1 MLFNAYEFLFLF
13 LPLTLAGYFWVARR
27 GHEPAIVW
35 LVLASLFFYAWW
47 RPVYLVLLLVSML
60 ANFGLG
66 SLLDQA
72 HRQGRQHAGKAWLIA
87 GVVFNLGLLGYFKYA
102 NFTVSSLNALAG
114 TDFHLDTIILPLAIS
129 FFTFQQ
135 IAYLVDAHQGQAREY
150 RFAHYALFVTFFPQL
165 IAGPI
170 VHHRDMLPQFM
181 QPGALTPRAQN
192 MAIGLSIFA
201 LGLFKKTVLADG
213 VAQYATPVFDAAAAG
228 DTLSFFQAWG
238 GALAYTLQLYFD
250 FSGYSDMAIGAARMF
265 GIVLP
270 VNFHSPYK
278 ATNIIE
284 FWRRWHMTLSAFL
297 RDYLYIAL
305 GGNRAGRL
313 MRYRNLMLT
322 MLLGG
327 LWHGAGWTFVAWGA
341 LHGLYL
347 CINHAWRHTT
357 TRLFPQGLLPVPLA
371 KALSWLVTF
380 VAVVI
385 GWVFFRAGSFDAAV
399 SVLQGMAGLN
409 GIALPNAIAARLDAV
424 WPVLASLGF
433 GTYLG
438 GGAQFVFTWLWI
450 AALLPVALIL
460 PNTQQI
466 MRHTVPGMHLHTGR
480 AEDELQPA
488 PRLADK
494 LAWRNTTG
502 WAIGIG
508 LLAAIAVL
516 AMTRISEFLYFQF

>member
-66 SLLDQA
+66 SLLGQA

-170 VHHRDMLPQFM
+170 VHHRDMLPQFI

-213 VAQYATPVFDAAAAG
+213 GLCALEHRRPPIESCSHACPTP
-228 DTLSFFQAWG
+228 LS
-238 GALAYTLQLYFD
+238 
-250 FSGYSDMAIGAARMF
+250 
-265 GIVLP
+265 
-270 VNFHSPYK
+270 
-278 ATNIIE
+278 
-284 FWRRWHMTLSAFL
+284 
-297 RDYLYIAL
+297 
-305 GGNRAGRL
+305 
-313 MRYRNLMLT
+313 
-322 MLLGG
+322 
-327 LWHGAGWTFVAWGA
+327 
-341 LHGLYL
+341 
-347 CINHAWRHTT
+347 
-357 TRLFPQGLLPVPLA
+357 
-371 KALSWLVTF
+371 
-380 VAVVI
+380 
-385 GWVFFRAGSFDAAV
+385 
-399 SVLQGMAGLN
+399 
-409 GIALPNAIAARLDAV
+409 
-424 WPVLASLGF
+424 
-433 GTYLG
+433 
-438 GGAQFVFTWLWI
+438 
-450 AALLPVALIL
+450 
-460 PNTQQI
+460 
-466 MRHTVPGMHLHTGR
+466 
-480 AEDELQPA
+480 
-488 PRLADK
+488 
-494 LAWRNTTG
+494 
-502 WAIGIG
+502 
-508 LLAAIAVL
+508 
-516 AMTRISEFLYFQF
+516 